1 MLNRE
6 EARKRYSL
14 LNNIAHALRE
24 MKLVGMRYYLYLLLD
39 IVMQITTPF
48 FLVLIPAEVVR
59 MLQEKFELGEM
70 LFMIVVWITVILLMN
85 LIRTFCHQKLENM
98 AHILM
103 NTQYWRKLHREMMS
117 CDLQKIENSKERDIL
132 TEVIGSLYGMDGMG
146 NYAGVSGLYLYA
158 ISLVVNIGGFLLY
171 AAITSSL
178 HILLFVVLFLTSAMN
193 CFVKNKAIQYQFVHM
208 ESFWENSERFWYM
221 KNESINIEKAK
232 DIRMYHLHR
241 WFSRALKNN
250 TEEATR
256 EYDDVMQHHF
266 YANSAVRL
274 TSLFRDGFAYLFLIM
289 QLTNGSMD
297 VSTFIIYLGVV
308 AGFGTWITKIVE
320 SYTYLNQINYGI
332 SLYRSYVETEAN
344 DDQSLPISIPKSCRE
359 IAFQDVCFG
368 YDANRLIFD
377 HFSLNLKAGE
387 KIALVGINGAGKTSL
402 TKLLCGLYPLKSGRI
417 TVDGLDISTMDK
429 DQYYRYISIL
439 FQDVHVLPFSI
450 AKNIS
455 CAWTDEEMNAIQEE
469 YQGTEVYRAFL
480 NSDKSSV
487 HMNAYDEDRI
497 VSCLKQVK
505 LWDKVSQL
513 PNGIHT
519 VLTKI
524 LDAGGVQLSGGETQ
538 RLMLARALYKNA
550 PILILDEPTSA
561 LDPIAESELYEEYAE
576 LCEDKISIFISHR
589 LSSTRFCDRI
599 LFMEN
604 GRIVEQGTHDELMAL
619 NGKYA
624 NMYQIQSHYY
634 QKEVEKHEAGI

>member
-59 MLQEKFELGEM
+59 MLQKKFELGEM
-70 LFMIVVWITVILLMN
+70 LFTIAVWITVILLMN
-85 LIRTFCHQKLENM
+85 LIRTFCHQKMENM

-103 NTQYWRKLHREMMS
+103 NTQYWRKLHREMLS

-132 TEVIGSLYGMDGMG
+132 TEVMGSLYGMDGMG
-146 NYAGVSGLYLYA
+146 NYAGVSGLYIYA

-178 HILLFVVLFLTSAMN
+178 HILLFVVLFLTSAIN
-193 CFVKNKAIQYQFVHM
+193 CFVKNKAIQYQFIHM
-208 ESFWENSERFWYM
+208 ESFWENNERFWYM

-256 EYDDVMQHHF
+256 EYDNVMQYHF
-266 YANSAVRL
+266 YANSAVRF

-289 QLTNGSMD
+289 QLTSGSMD

-308 AGFGTWITKIVE
+308 AGFGAWITKIVE

-344 DDQSLPISIPKSCRE
+344 DDQSLPIIVPKSCQE

-377 HFSLNLKAGE
+377 HFSWNLKAGE
-387 KIALVGINGAGKTSL
+387 KIALVGINGAGKTTL

-417 TVDGLDISTMDK
+417 TVDGQDISTMDK

-487 HMNAYDEDRI
+487 HMNAYDEERI

-524 LDAGGVQLSGGETQ
+524 LDAGGIQLSGGETQ

-604 GRIVEQGTHDELMAL
+604 GRIVEQGTHDELMVL